1 MPKPKHFL
9 LFFLLFSLLL
19 VGCSPEATLPT
30 PLATLPQPTV
40 ANTPLPGEPTWTPS
54 PQPINPTPTVNVA
67 EPNPVQIT
75 ELAHVQVQRELVVA
89 VKFQNI
95 LPDALLRDVN
105 YEVLALDDVGNRIA
119 QEAGV
124 IPFLIPQQTM
134 GLVRSF
140 QLQAGVQAETI
151 EVRFSAGTQDRD
163 LKFQSPFE
171 VINPAF
177 FVDLNGAV
185 MTGWLQNR
193 DKQTYTEVEVN
204 AIGYNAKGEIVGGGS
219 ILTEFVP
226 EEDRIGVSIPV
237 TVSEA
242 PVLVEIYPWISSYTA
257 SLEGGS
263 WWKNIKVED
272 WDFIISEDGHVSGG
286 AILTNVTDQVLT
298 GTYYIITIADAHDR
312 VCAVSRGFIL
322 MLLPGETLNF
332 SPGILYPPTTAQ
344 AAKVD
349 MIIVP
354 GEFGEYPLAYN
365 PLSITQSTLLLE
377 EQEAPI
383 VRTQVLNN
391 LNASLSGTLVTVVLK
406 NELGRIVG
414 GGQALTGPI
423 LAGSTLEVDVP
434 VEFLGNPE
442 NLTIAASVTLP
453 TGVVIGE

>member
-1 MPKPKHFL
+1 MLKHK
-9 LFFLLFSLLL
+9 LLL
-19 VGCSPEATLPT
+19 VFPFIVGILLSSCCPTATLPT
-30 PLATLPQPTV
+30 ALATLPQPTLLS
-40 ANTPLPGEPTWTPS
+40 TPLPGEPTWTPS

-140 QLQAGVQAETI
+140 QLQAGVQAETV

-163 LKFQSPFE
+163 LKLQSPFE

-204 AIGYNAKGEIVGGGS
+204 AIGYNAKGEIVGGGR
-219 ILTEFVP
+219 IFTEFVP
-226 EEDRIGVSIPV
+226 EKDRIGVSIPV

-242 PVLVEIYPWISSYTA
+242 PVLVEI
-257 SLEGGS
+257 
-263 WWKNIKVED
+263 
-272 WDFIISEDGHVSGG
+272 
-286 AILTNVTDQVLT
+286 
-298 GTYYIITIADAHDR
+298 
-312 VCAVSRGFIL
+312 
-322 MLLPGETLNF
+322 
-332 SPGILYPPTTAQ
+332 
-344 AAKVD
+344 
-349 MIIVP
+349 
-354 GEFGEYPLAYN
+354 
-365 PLSITQSTLLLE
+365 
-377 EQEAPI
+377 
-383 VRTQVLNN
+383 
-391 LNASLSGTLVTVVLK
+391 
-406 NELGRIVG
+406 
-414 GGQALTGPI
+414 
-423 LAGSTLEVDVP
+423 
-434 VEFLGNPE
+434 
-442 NLTIAASVTLP
+442 
-453 TGVVIGE
+453 

>member
-1 MPKPKHFL
+1 MPKRNCSL
-9 LFFLLFSLLL
+9 LIFLLFSLLL
-19 VGCSPEATLPT
+19 AGCSPEATLPT
-30 PLATLPQPTV
+30 ALATLPQPTAV
-40 ANTPLPGEPTWTPS
+40 NTPLPGEPTWTPS

-89 VKFQNI
+89 IKFQNI

-105 YEVLALDDVGNRIA
+105 YEILALDATGNRIA

-124 IPFLIPQQTM
+124 IPFLIPEQTM

-140 QLQAGVQAETI
+140 QLIAGVQAETV

-163 LKFQSPFE
+163 LKLQSPFE

-226 EEDRIGVSIPV
+226 EKDRIGVSIPV

-242 PVLVEIYPWISSYTA
+242 PVLVEIYPWISTYSA
-257 SLEGGS
+257 SLESGS
-263 WWKNIKVED
+263 WWKNVKVQD
-272 WDFIISEDGHVSGG
+272 WDFIITDQGYVAGG
-286 AILTNVTDQVLT
+286 AILTNITDQVLT
-298 GTYYIITIADAHDR
+298 GTYYIITVADAQDR
-312 VCAVSRGFIL
+312 VCAVSRGFIP

-349 MIIVP
+349 LIIVP

-377 EQEAPI
+377 EQEVPI
-383 VRTQVLNN
+383 VRTTVLNN

-406 NELGRIVG
+406 NEHGRIVG
-414 GGQALTGPI
+414 GGQALTGQI
-423 LAGSTLEVDVP
+423 LAGSTLQVDVP
-434 VEFLGNPE
+434 VGFIGNPD